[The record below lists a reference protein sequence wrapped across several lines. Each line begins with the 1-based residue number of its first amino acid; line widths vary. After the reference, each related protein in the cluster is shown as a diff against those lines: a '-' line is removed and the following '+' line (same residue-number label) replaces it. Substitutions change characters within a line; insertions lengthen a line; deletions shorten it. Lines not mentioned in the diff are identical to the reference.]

1 MSKNIKKIQ
10 DMLTGKYKDKV
21 QVGYQ
26 AKTTHQR
33 KEGEE
38 WVDARGRRWKIQEGQ
53 RKQITK
59 VPPRGFDNC
68 NDCDKLILKTLDQ
81 QTYNRMGR
89 CYHCQLFFET
99 ELKRQGKWK
108 EWVVDQEKMRY
119 EAVWNEIQDAMRE
132 VKESKA
138 LKLDKTVANAI
149 GNHEQEIKSG

>member
-89 CYHCQLFFET
+89 SYHCQLFFET
-99 ELKRQGKWK
+99 ELKRKGKWK